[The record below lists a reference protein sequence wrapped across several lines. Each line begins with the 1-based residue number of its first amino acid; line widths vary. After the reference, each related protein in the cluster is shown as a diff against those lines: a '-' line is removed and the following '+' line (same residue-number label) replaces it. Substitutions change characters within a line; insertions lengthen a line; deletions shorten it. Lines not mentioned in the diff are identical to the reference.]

1 LNNKTSTG
9 SADAEGTPFTGRP
22 LRRREDER
30 LVRGAGSYTADRQA
44 EGAAWLVVVR
54 ALAVGRIASI
64 DTAEAKAL
72 PGVLAVLTGEDAAA
86 DRLGSFAPHLR
97 PPRPDGGELI
107 VPPFPPLAAG
117 SARYVGDPLALVVA
131 ETLAQA
137 EDAAEAVLVDIDSG
151 IAVTAPDAAV
161 AAGAATVWP
170 DVPGN
175 VAFLVRQGDREAV
188 DRAFADAA
196 HVVEQR
202 LLISRV
208 TAAPMEPRSA
218 IASFDPASGRYT
230 IVTGTQTPHRLGEA
244 LAPVLQVEPSAIRV
258 ISPDCGGC
266 FGMKNTPFPEYAM
279 AAWAAKRLGRDVRWT
294 SSRVEAFL
302 ADSQAREQVSDAA
315 LALDADGHFL
325 ALRVKTLANLG
336 AYLGPMTPH
345 PAIGNLGGLAG
356 VYRTPAIFAEVQ
368 GIHTHTQNVSPYRG
382 AGRPEATYV
391 IERLVDLAAAKL
403 GLDRAELRRRN
414 LIRSEEMPFK
424 TGLTFTY
431 DCGDFPKVLEQ
442 ALEAADWAGFPAR
455 REASRAKGRLRGI
468 GIANPVEIA
477 AGPPNKPFPESAGL
491 ELRPDGGVTARVG
504 SGDSGQGHA
513 TSFAQILADRLGLE
527 PERITIETGDS
538 ELLKEGIGTFGSRSM
553 AAGGTAL
560 DIAVG
565 RAADALKA
573 EAADA
578 LEVAV
583 EDLRFE
589 RGRFTIE
596 GTDRALGIMEVVAR
610 RQDPVELELFEAAD
624 NATFPNG
631 CHVCELEI
639 DPETG
644 AHQVVS
650 YLVVDDVGTVINPL
664 LVAGQIHGGV
674 AQGLGQA
681 LGEQILYEAGSGQL
695 LTASFMD
702 YTMPRAADLPM
713 VHVQTCPVPTA
724 VNPLG
729 VKGAGEAG
737 TVGALAAG
745 ISAVVDALSPLGIRH
760 FDMPASPERVWQAIC
775 DASRS
780 DQA

>member
-391 IERLVDLAAAKL
+391 IERLVDLAAGGRGRGGA
-403 GLDRAELRRRN
+403 GRRRRPRN
-414 LIRSEEMPFK
+414 RPDEMPFK
-424 TGLTFTY
+424 TG
-431 DCGDFPKVLEQ
+431 
-442 ALEAADWAGFPAR
+442 R
-455 REASRAKGRLRGI
+455 
-468 GIANPVEIA
+468 N
-477 AGPPNKPFPESAGL
+477 
-491 ELRPDGGVTARVG
+491 
-504 SGDSGQGHA
+504 
-513 TSFAQILADRLGLE
+513 
-527 PERITIETGDS
+527 
-538 ELLKEGIGTFGSRSM
+538 
-553 AAGGTAL
+553 
-560 DIAVG
+560 
-565 RAADALKA
+565 
-573 EAADA
+573 
-578 LEVAV
+578 
-583 EDLRFE
+583 
-589 RGRFTIE
+589 
-596 GTDRALGIMEVVAR
+596 
-610 RQDPVELELFEAAD
+610 
-624 NATFPNG
+624 
-631 CHVCELEI
+631 
-639 DPETG
+639 
-644 AHQVVS
+644 
-650 YLVVDDVGTVINPL
+650 
-664 LVAGQIHGGV
+664 
-674 AQGLGQA
+674 
-681 LGEQILYEAGSGQL
+681 
-695 LTASFMD
+695 
-702 YTMPRAADLPM
+702 YT
-713 VHVQTCPVPTA
+713 
-724 VNPLG
+724 
-729 VKGAGEAG
+729 
-737 TVGALAAG
+737 
-745 ISAVVDALSPLGIRH
+745 
-760 FDMPASPERVWQAIC
+760 
-775 DASRS
+775 
-780 DQA
+780 

>member
-1 LNNKTSTG
+1 
-9 SADAEGTPFTGRP
+9 
-22 LRRREDER
+22 
-30 LVRGAGSYTADRQA
+30 
-44 EGAAWLVVVR
+44 
-54 ALAVGRIASI
+54 
-64 DTAEAKAL
+64 
-72 PGVLAVLTGEDAAA
+72 
-86 DRLGSFAPHLR
+86 
-97 PPRPDGGELI
+97 
-107 VPPFPPLAAG
+107 
-117 SARYVGDPLALVVA
+117 
-131 ETLAQA
+131 
-137 EDAAEAVLVDIDSG
+137 
-151 IAVTAPDAAV
+151 
-161 AAGAATVWP
+161 
-170 DVPGN
+170 
-175 VAFLVRQGDREAV
+175 
-188 DRAFADAA
+188 
-196 HVVEQR
+196 
-202 LLISRV
+202 
-208 TAAPMEPRSA
+208 
-218 IASFDPASGRYT
+218 
-230 IVTGTQTPHRLGEA
+230 
-244 LAPVLQVEPSAIRV
+244 
-258 ISPDCGGC
+258 
-266 FGMKNTPFPEYAM
+266 
-279 AAWAAKRLGRDVRWT
+279 
-294 SSRVEAFL
+294 
-302 ADSQAREQVSDAA
+302 
-315 LALDADGHFL
+315 
-325 ALRVKTLANLG
+325 
-336 AYLGPMTPH
+336 
-345 PAIGNLGGLAG
+345 
-356 VYRTPAIFAEVQ
+356 
-368 GIHTHTQNVSPYRG
+368 
-382 AGRPEATYV
+382 
-391 IERLVDLAAAKL
+391 
-403 GLDRAELRRRN
+403 
-414 LIRSEEMPFK
+414 
-424 TGLTFTY
+424 
-431 DCGDFPKVLEQ
+431 
-442 ALEAADWAGFPAR
+442 
-455 REASRAKGRLRGI
+455 
-468 GIANPVEIA
+468 
-477 AGPPNKPFPESAGL
+477 
-491 ELRPDGGVTARVG
+491 
-504 SGDSGQGHA
+504 
-513 TSFAQILADRLGLE
+513 
-527 PERITIETGDS
+527 
-538 ELLKEGIGTFGSRSM
+538 M

-565 RAADALKA
+565 RAADALNA